1 MSDYIQ
7 TAPIDCIGIS
17 TFSTIKVSALSKVL
31 KGPSILFKT
40 RRLSAFY
47 FVHVG
52 SIGQNIKTL
61 NWVDFLISSSPTKD
75 TS

>member
-7 TAPIDCIGIS
+7 SAPIDCIGIS

-40 RRLSAFY
+40 R
-47 FVHVG
+47 
-52 SIGQNIKTL
+52 
-61 NWVDFLISSSPTKD
+61 
-75 TS
+75 